1 MTMRLGTRLAAGTFL
16 AGMSLA
22 GPQAMGLA
30 TADTGDAGSVGAS
43 AAATSSATQARS
55 AKAPASRLARRGA
68 DSGRSAASAAASAAA
83 ARSSSAQPSAKPA
96 GLRPASRSAL
106 QSASLAALV
115 QGTSATASPLVS
127 ALTPPPVTA
136 APTAAAVGYAPPV
149 LRAPEVRH
157 ALVGLNTVAV
167 GLADTR
173 SNLVSGLPAGPLSD
187 LLSGALLLARRT
199 AVGQGAVVAAAT
211 ADAAAV
217 TALDPNQHVLLI
229 GVDGTNLS
237 AILSDPY
244 NQAFF
249 DLMDTGTT
257 AVATMVGHTTIS
269 NPSWTGILTGVWS
282 ETAGVSNNVFT
293 PWTYDT
299 WPTVFNQLEGSA
311 PSIATTVVADWEVIA
326 QIAGAGS
333 APADTIVFYPKIN
346 DSWEQTDDAVGD
358 RSIQAIQ
365 NTVAGTPSFQMTYF
379 VGVDNAGHDNSGAG
393 SPEYAAALRN
403 VNDNIANIMAE
414 VDAWE
419 TANPGEQWTV
429 IAVTDHGQMLNPL
442 WPGPSSA
449 WLPVAD
455 RDDTVHHRRRSGL
468 RRRLHQQHLLPGRHH
483 ADDPAAVRP
492 RIRAVF
498 RRRAPDGQ
506 GCQRLP
512 AGYSGSGGVE
522 ERPQRC
528 DRDVRLPQHRDQPP
542 PQLAHHRRDGAVHR
556 LHPQHRDSRQSA
568 VGPV

>member
-127 ALTPPPVTA
+127 ALPPPPVTA

-211 ADAAAV
+211 ADAA
-217 TALDPNQHVLLI
+217 
-229 GVDGTNLS
+229 
-237 AILSDPY
+237 
-244 NQAFF
+244 
-249 DLMDTGTT
+249 
-257 AVATMVGHTTIS
+257 
-269 NPSWTGILTGVWS
+269 
-282 ETAGVSNNVFT
+282 NV
-293 PWTYDT
+293 
-299 WPTVFNQLEGSA
+299 
-311 PSIATTVVADWEVIA
+311 
-326 QIAGAGS
+326 
-333 APADTIVFYPKIN
+333 
-346 DSWEQTDDAVGD
+346 
-358 RSIQAIQ
+358 
-365 NTVAGTPSFQMTYF
+365 
-379 VGVDNAGHDNSGAG
+379 
-393 SPEYAAALRN
+393 
-403 VNDNIANIMAE
+403 
-414 VDAWE
+414 
-419 TANPGEQWTV
+419 
-429 IAVTDHGQMLNPL
+429 
-442 WPGPSSA
+442 
-449 WLPVAD
+449 
-455 RDDTVHHRRRSGL
+455 
-468 RRRLHQQHLLPGRHH
+468 
-483 ADDPAAVRP
+483 
-492 RIRAVF
+492 
-498 RRRAPDGQ
+498 
-506 GCQRLP
+506 
-512 AGYSGSGGVE
+512 
-522 ERPQRC
+522 
-528 DRDVRLPQHRDQPP
+528 
-542 PQLAHHRRDGAVHR
+542 
-556 LHPQHRDSRQSA
+556 
-568 VGPV
+568 